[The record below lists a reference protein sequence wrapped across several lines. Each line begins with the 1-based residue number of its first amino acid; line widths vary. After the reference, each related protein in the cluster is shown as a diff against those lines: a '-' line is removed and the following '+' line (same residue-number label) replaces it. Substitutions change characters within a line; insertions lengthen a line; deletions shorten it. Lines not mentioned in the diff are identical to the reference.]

1 MDTDEERNWAAY
13 VSSIAQDIAA
23 DALPP
28 GVQSFVDRGRA
39 KGRTDSEM
47 ARLIASMLTGASS
60 GASRPDWPQYEA
72 MFREAPDFLLE
83 T

>member
-1 MDTDEERNWAAY
+1 MDADKERDWAAY

-23 DALPP
+23 GALPP

-39 KGRTDSEM
+39 KGRTDGEM
-47 ARLIASMLTGASS
+47 AGLIASILVGASS
-60 GASRPDWPQYEA
+60 GAAKPDWPQHEVT
-72 MFREAPDFLLE
+72 FREAPDFLLE